1 MIARVLK
8 LALLAGAGMAAW
20 KAMQPRQ
27 SGPFFERALRD
38 GVAEVQ
44 AARSAQLRG
53 ASAELRRFAQQ
64 LEHDHAGLN
73 ARLAEAGGLQ
83 VPEPDT
89 RQQTG
94 LARIDACQGEAYD
107 RAWLR
112 HMARGHARA
121 IRMFQREVD
130 IGGVGASLAA
140 QALPTLRGHARRIDA
155 LREPGGTRG
164 VVGAAARAADDGA
177 RATATM
183 A

>member
-38 GVAEVQ
+38 GAAEGQ

-83 VPEPDT
+83 VPEPDA
-89 RQQTG
+89 RQQAG

-130 IGGVGASLAA
+130 MGGVGASLAA

-155 LREPGGTRG
+155 LREPGGARD
-164 VVGAAARAADDGA
+164 VVADAGRAAGDSA